1 MERPE
6 IGTPGWAEYA
16 KEAEYEEIRLR
27 DQLGRLRPFMGTVLR
42 LPDGSPVHYST
53 REPGKV
59 RWVEMTVYEH
69 HDGGYVLHRLG
80 KSLVFHA
87 HDRETQAR
95 RGRCKKVPTWK
106 ELSFRQLP
114 DDAVPCRDCL
124 PPDELEEGVASY
136 YWFEQDRPMLD
147 RCLEPAS
154 LITVLT
160 ERRPGSRVEY
170 LSEPAQEILAL
181 AAKADEAIHSVYH
194 DREEPI

>member
-1 MERPE
+1 MERPDV
-6 IGTPGWAEYA
+6 GTPGWAEYA
-16 KEAEYEEIRLR
+16 GAAEYEEIRLR

-53 REPGKV
+53 YERGKV

-80 KSLVFHA
+80 KSLVFHSYE
-87 HDRETQAR
+87 HEPRS
-95 RGRCKKVPTWK
+95 RCKKVPTWR
-106 ELSFRQLP
+106 EISFRQLP
-114 DDAVPCRDCL
+114 DNAVPCRDCL
-124 PPDELEEGVASY
+124 PPDELEEGTASF
-136 YWFEQDRPMLD
+136 YWAEQDRPMLD
-147 RCLEPAS
+147 RCPQPVD
-154 LITVLT
+154 LIRVLT